1 VRVRG
6 VVYRH
11 TDHAVG
17 LTMLAQSSVRKE
29 GKSPQ
34 IKLVFRDPATINLI
48 PNYEGQPMI
57 QYFYLLSPL
66 HISISRYFL
75 YFYIRIFHHRH
86 RAALEPPRGWWGV
99 AVVGEGWLRAR
110 CYDSQDSQGPDQG
123 GGRQPDQ

>member
-1 VRVRG
+1 MLTKVRG
-6 VVYRH
+6 STRAPWPWTLHLTEVYRH

-66 HISISRYFL
+66 HFPI
-75 YFYIRIFHHRH
+75 YIDIRLFHHRH
-86 RAALEPPRGWWGV
+86 RAALDPLPGGGGGSGWGGV
-99 AVVGEGWLRAR
+99 AEGAVL
-110 CYDSQDSQGPDQG
+110 
-123 GGRQPDQ
+123 

>member
-1 VRVRG
+1 MRVRG

-11 TDHAVG
+11 TAVG

-57 QYFYLLSPL
+57 QYFYLLSPCI
-66 HISISRYFL
+66 HVCIYIYIFYIFL
-75 YFYIRIFHHRH
+75 YQTSTTTAQH
-86 RAALEPPRGWWGV
+86 LPSPRGGSSGWG
-99 AVVGEGWLRAR
+99 GME
-110 CYDSQDSQGPDQG
+110 
-123 GGRQPDQ
+123 